1 MEIKIYTPKEG
12 EHLQSIDWNYSELKE
27 WLTAGLQRYKGV
39 VYTPE
44 MIPTAK
50 ADRADLNRLAK
61 AINDKRIAM
70 KKDYL
75 KPFEEFE
82 AQCKELTA
90 MINEQ
95 SGEID
100 EQVKA
105 FEDAEKEQKQSEIIG
120 IYNEVFGDLKDLIPY
135 ESVHDKKWLNK
146 GTSIAKVREAL
157 EATVEKVNTAFKVID
172 ELNLDEAKM
181 NRVKGAYLRRFD
193 LSDAMAE
200 KERIEEED
208 RRLAEYE
215 AKKAEEKRI
224 AEESLKKISEGL
236 EAKNEAYRAEMATE
250 GINTQPEAEKPSEPQ
265 INAPE
270 GESERVYQ
278 LDFRVWATK
287 EQMNALKAFLI
298 DNGIKYGRVQ

>member
-12 EHLQSIDWNYSELKE
+12 EHLQPIDWNYTELKE
-27 WLTAGLQRYKGV
+27 WLTAGLQKYKGI
-39 VYTPE
+39 VYTAD

-50 ADRADLNRLAK
+50 TDRANLNRLAK

-105 FEDAEKEQKQSEIIG
+105 FEDAEKEKKQADIIAV
-120 IYNEVFGDLKDLIPY
+120 YTEVFGDLKDLIPY

-157 EATVEKVNTAFKVID
+157 EATVEKVKTAFKVID
-172 ELNLDEAKM
+172 ELNLDEPKT

-200 KERIEEED
+200 KERIEAED

-215 AKKAEEKRI
+215 AKKA
-224 AEESLKKISEGL
+224 AEENLKKIREGL
-236 EAKNEAYRAEMATE
+236 GAKNGVIEAGNDEKSIEILPTAE
-250 GINTQPEAEKPSEPQ
+250 NPSETP
-265 INAPE
+265 INASE
-270 GESERVYQ
+270 CESKKIIQ
-278 LDFRVWATK
+278 MDFRVWATN
-287 EQMNALKAFLI
+287 EQLMALRDFLKS
-298 DNGIKYGRVQ
+298 NGIKYGKVQ